1 LAEATALLT
10 ELENQ
15 EPMSETDADADK
27 STASMDGDTSENTS
41 STVHFTTDPIDEN
54 DVFDQHT

>member
-15 EPMSETDADADK
+15 EPMSETD
-27 STASMDGDTSENTS
+27 TASSSAGADNDASENTP
-41 STVHFTTDPIDEN
+41 STVHFTTDPLDEN
-54 DVFDQHT
+54 DVFDIR

>member
-15 EPMSETDADADK
+15 EPLSETD
-27 STASMDGDTSENTS
+27 TASSNAGVDNDTLENTP
-41 STVHFTTDPIDEN
+41 STVHFTTDPVDEN
-54 DVFDQHT
+54 DVFDMR

>member
-15 EPMSETDADADK
+15 ETVSETEAAGDIDV
-27 STASMDGDTSENTS
+27 DTSENTL
-41 STVHFTTDPIDEN
+41 STVHFTTDPGDEN
-54 DVFDQHT
+54 EVFDQHV